1 MDTLPIIYL
10 VYMFISLYMLNF
22 FLIIYFKH
30 RKDFFTSPETNK
42 KYSVSFVVPAYNE
55 GKTIEDTVKHIFDI
69 DYAYIK
75 QVIVVN
81 DCSTDDTKQI
91 LKKLKKKYKKLVV
104 INNKVNLGNAAKSQN
119 VGLKY
124 VKGDLIA
131 IVDGDSFPAQ
141 DSLKKMV
148 GFFDDPKVGAVTVPV
163 LARNKNKFIEKLQA
177 LEYVAIS
184 FGRKL
189 LEYVDAIYVTPGPLA
204 LYRKE
209 ALIGIGGFD
218 ESNLTQDIEATW
230 SITSRGWDRK
240 MALST
245 NVTSQVPD
253 RFWAWWKQRR
263 RWNIGGLQCIW
274 KYRKSVFRKS
284 MLGYF
289 IIPFFVISLF
299 LGLIGLMIFFY
310 LLFTNILSKFLFTK
324 YSIIAGTPVI
334 SMQDFY
340 ITPSFLNYLG
350 VVMFVLGFVYLI
362 LILYTLKEKI
372 FVKENILN
380 MPFYLVV
387 YLMVYPFVLVD
398 SIYHWGFGSKK
409 WR

>member
-1 MDTLPIIYL
+1 
-10 VYMFISLYMLNF
+10 MFVSLYMLNF
-22 FLIIYFKH
+22 FLIIYLKH
-30 RKDFFTSPETNK
+30 RKGFFTSPETNK

-55 GKTIEDTVKHIFDI
+55 GKTIEDTIKHIFDI

-91 LKKLKKKYKKLVV
+91 LQRLKKKYKKLVV
-104 INNKVNLGNAAKSQN
+104 VNNKVNLGNAAKSQN

-163 LARNKNKFIEKLQA
+163 LARNKNTFIEKLQA

-218 ESNLTQDIEATW
+218 EGNLTQDIEATW
-230 SITSRGWDRK
+230 NITSRGWDRK

-253 RFWAWWKQRR
+253 KFWVWWKQRR

-274 KYRKSVFRKS
+274 KYRKTIGREN

-299 LGLIGLMIFFY
+299 LGLIGLIIFFY

-334 SMQDFY
+334 TMQDFY
-340 ITPSFLNYLG
+340 ITPNFLNYLG
-350 VVMFVLGFVYLI
+350 AAMFFLGLIYLT
-362 LILYTLKEKI
+362 LILYTFKEKI

-380 MPFYLVV
+380 IPFYLVV

-398 SIYHWGFGSKK
+398 SIYHWLFGSKK

>member
-10 VYMFISLYMLNF
+10 VYMFVSLYMLNF
-22 FLIIYFKH
+22 FLIVYFKH
-30 RKDFFTSPETNK
+30 RKDFFNSPETSK
-42 KYSVSFVVPAYNE
+42 KYGVSFVVPAYNE
-55 GKTIEDTVKHIFDI
+55 GETIEETIKHIFEI
-69 DYAYIK
+69 DYEYIK
-75 QVIVVN
+75 QVIIVN
-81 DCSTDDTKQI
+81 DCSTDDTRQI
-91 LKKLKKKYKKLVV
+91 LDKLKKKYKKLIV
-104 INNKVNLGNAAKSQN
+104 IHNKINLGNAAKSQN

-124 VKGDLIA
+124 ASGDLIA
-131 IVDGDSFPAQ
+131 IVDADSFPAK

-148 GFFDDPKVGAVTVPV
+148 GFFDEPKVGAVTVPV
-163 LARNKNKFIEKLQA
+163 LARNKNNFIEKLQA
-177 LEYVAIS
+177 LEYIAIS

-189 LEYVDAIYVTPGPLA
+189 LEYVDSIYVTPGPLA
-204 LYRKE
+204 LYRRE

-230 SITSRGWDRK
+230 NITSRGWDRK

-245 NVTSQVPD
+245 YVTSQVPD
-253 RFWAWWKQRR
+253 KFWVWWKQRR

-274 KYRKSVFRKS
+274 KYRKTLGRGS

-299 LGLIGLMIFFY
+299 LGLIGLMIFLY
-310 LLFTNILSKFLFTK
+310 LLFTNIISKFLYTK
-324 YSIIAGTPVI
+324 YSIVAGTPIVT
-334 SMQDFY
+334 MQDFY

-350 VVMFVLGFVYLI
+350 VIMFFLGLAYLI
-362 LILYTLKEKI
+362 LILYTLREKI

-380 MPFYLVV
+380 IPFYLVV
-387 YLMVYPFVLVD
+387 YLMVYPLVLVD
-398 SIYHWGFGSKK
+398 SIYHLWFGSKK